1 VLAQD
6 ASALAAGASRQEM
19 FEDARAAWKASQPP
33 RPVVVVPG
41 TNAPLPAAVRPAPA
55 PAAPKRS
62 IALAEGL
69 NFVPQGQKLSSGLK
83 LDDSETDV
91 IRKAM
96 EMMERMKE
104 Q

>member
-1 VLAQD
+1 
-6 ASALAAGASRQEM
+6 M
-19 FEDARAAWKASQPP
+19 
-33 RPVVVVPG
+33 VPD
-41 TNAPLPAAVRPAPA
+41 TSAPLPAAVRPAPA
-55 PAAPKRS
+55 PAAPAAAGGAKRS

-69 NFVPQGQKLSSGLK
+69 NFVPEGQKLSSGLK

>member
-1 VLAQD
+1 MPD
-6 ASALAAGASRQEM
+6 A
-19 FEDARAAWKASQPP
+19 
-33 RPVVVVPG
+33 
-41 TNAPLPAAVRPAPA
+41 TAPLPAAIHPAPVA
-55 PAAPKRS
+55 PAAPAAVEGSKRS

-69 NFVPQGQKLSSGLK
+69 NYVPEAQKLSSGLK

-96 EMMERMKE
+96 EMMERMKK

>member
-1 VLAQD
+1 MP
-6 ASALAAGASRQEM
+6 E
-19 FEDARAAWKASQPP
+19 
-33 RPVVVVPG
+33 
-41 TNAPLPAAVRPAPA
+41 
-55 PAAPKRS
+55 
-62 IALAEGL
+62 
-69 NFVPQGQKLSSGLK
+69 GQKLSSGLK